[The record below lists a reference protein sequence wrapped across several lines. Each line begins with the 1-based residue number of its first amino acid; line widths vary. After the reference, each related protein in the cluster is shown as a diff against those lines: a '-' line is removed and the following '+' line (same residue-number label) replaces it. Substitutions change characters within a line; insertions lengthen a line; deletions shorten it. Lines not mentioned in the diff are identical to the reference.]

1 MKTHQCDD
9 IERQEGEPALAEHVG
24 QRVEGELLEM
34 SLADLRR
41 GLGITQVKLAGAADM
56 ALSQISALENG
67 DDHLLSTLRRSVR
80 ALGGEL
86 EVIAVVGDRRI
97 KLAV

>member
-1 MKTHQCDD
+1 MKLHKWND
-9 IERQEGEPALAEHVG
+9 IKRSQREPARAERVRK
-24 QRVEGELLEM
+24 RVEQELIEM

-41 GLGITQVKLAGAADM
+41 ELGITQAEMANAADM
-56 ALSQISALENG
+56 AQPQVSALESRE
-67 DDHLLSTLRRSVR
+67 DHLVSTLRRCVR

-86 EVIAVVGDRRI
+86 EVIAVVGDKRV

>member
-1 MKTHQCDD
+1 MKHHQWNDVECNNTDP
-9 IERQEGEPALAEHVG
+9 GAAEHVEHG
-24 QRVEGELLEM
+24 GEGELLEM

-41 GLGITQVKLAGAADM
+41 GLGITQVKLASAADM

-86 EVIAVVGDRRI
+86 EVIAVVGDKRI